1 MNDNKLTQEQ
11 EEQVEKFYTEVMDK
25 MADKN
30 FTPEDSGRALTEE
43 EQVSNLEEYRE
54 FFDDTSIVLGAMV
67 MNIKADRQ
75 GMQFIALAQKAILII
90 TELVVTKKVTGEIG
104 SVVAFLALDTYLKS
118 YEEILNQ
125 PSIMDFAEFCSA
137 MGFELE

>member
-11 EEQVEKFYTEVMDK
+11 EEQVEKFYTEVMNK
-25 MADKN
+25 VADKN
-30 FTPEDSGRALTEE
+30 FTPKDSGRDLTEE

-75 GMQFIALAQKAILII
+75 GMKFIELAQKAILII
-90 TELVVTKKVTGEIG
+90 TDLVVTKKVTGEIG
-104 SVVAFLALDTYLKS
+104 SVVVFLALNTFLES
-118 YEEILNQ
+118 YEESLNQ

>member
-11 EEQVEKFYTEVMDK
+11 EEQVAKFYTEVMDK
-25 MADKN
+25 VADEN
-30 FTPEDSGRALTEE
+30 FTSEDSGRKLTEE

-67 MNIKADRQ
+67 MNIKADKQ
-75 GMQFIALAQKAILII
+75 GMKFIELAQKAILII
-90 TELVVTKKVTGEIG
+90 TDLVVTKKVTGEIG
-104 SVVAFLALDTYLKS
+104 SVVAFLALDTFLKS
-118 YEEILNQ
+118 YERSLNQ
-125 PSIMDFAEFCSA
+125 PSIMDFAEFCSV

>member
-1 MNDNKLTQEQ
+1 MNDKLTQEQ

-43 EQVSNLEEYRE
+43 ERVSNLEEYRE

-90 TELVVTKKVTGEIG
+90 TELVVTKKVTEEIG
-104 SVVAFLALDTYLKS
+104 SVVAFLILDTYLKS

>member
-1 MNDNKLTQEQ
+1 
-11 EEQVEKFYTEVMDK
+11 MDK
-25 MADKN
+25 VADKN
-30 FTPEDSGRALTEE
+30 FTPEDSGRDLTEE

-75 GMQFIALAQKAILII
+75 GMKFIELAQKAILII
-90 TELVVTKKVTGEIG
+90 TDLVVTKKVTGEIG
-104 SVVAFLALDTYLKS
+104 SVVAFLALDTFLKS
-118 YEEILNQ
+118 YEECLNQ
-125 PSIMDFAEFCSA
+125 PSIMDFTEFCSA

>member
-1 MNDNKLTQEQ
+1 MNNNKLTQEQ

-25 MADKN
+25 VVDKN

-104 SVVAFLALDTYLKS
+104 SVVGFLVLDTYLKS